1 MTPDAAGG
9 PPAPVGAGAA
19 ELAAS
24 VDPAVAALAVAAVPG
39 GDAAMERD
47 RLLLVDLIAT
57 HPDVARRT
65 CFPGHLTGSALVV
78 DVSRRAT
85 LLVLHR
91 KLGRW
96 LQPGGHADGDT
107 NLAAV
112 AWREATEE
120 TGIGGLLI
128 ELQPLDLDIHLV
140 DPPDDRPHL
149 HLDVR
154 YLVLAP
160 SGAVA
165 SHNEESLEA
174 RWVPLD
180 DLDDYRPD
188 AGLVRLAGAARRRLG
203 WRSSASC

>member
-1 MTPDAAGG
+1 M
-9 PPAPVGAGAA
+9 

-24 VDPAVAALAVAAVPG
+24 RDREVALRAVEAVPP
-39 GDAAMERD
+39 GDSALERD
-47 RLLLVDLIAT
+47 RLILADLVAG
-57 HPDVARRT
+57 HRDVADRS

-78 DVSRRAT
+78 DASRACT

-112 AWREATEE
+112 ALREASEE
-120 TGIGGLLI
+120 TGIGGLLVD
-128 ELQPLDLDIHLV
+128 PDPVDLDIHLV

-154 YLVLAP
+154 YLVFSPA
-160 SGAVA
+160 GAMPA
-165 SHNEESLEA
+165 HNDESVDA
-174 RWVPLD
+174 RWVPFDGLAGYD
-180 DLDDYRPD
+180 PD
-188 AGLVRLAGAARRRLG
+188 PGLVRLVVAATRRLG
-203 WRSSASC
+203 SRSSPSC